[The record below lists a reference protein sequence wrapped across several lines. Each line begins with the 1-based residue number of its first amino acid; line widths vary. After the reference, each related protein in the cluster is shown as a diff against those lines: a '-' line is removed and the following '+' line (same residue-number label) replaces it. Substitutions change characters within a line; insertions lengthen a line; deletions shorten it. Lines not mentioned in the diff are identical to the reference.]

1 MSLRKHCVAL
11 AIWNEVKS
19 SNRQGC
25 DCFPSLT
32 MTVNIFVQLLKV
44 KTELQVDVKDI
55 DHLWIIAG
63 IIDEIGIVKIIDQE
77 IGTHAQE
84 KVSAGL
90 VVKAMI
96 INCMGFITAP
106 FMDCT

>member
-1 MSLRKHCVAL
+1 M
-11 AIWNEVKS
+11 
-19 SNRQGC
+19 
-25 DCFPSLT
+25 
-32 MTVNIFVQLLKV
+32 

-55 DHLWIIAG
+55 DHLGIIAG

-90 VVKAMI
+90 VVAL
-96 INCMGFITAP
+96 INISAISSPFKPWEVKINIFI
-106 FMDCT
+106 

>member
-1 MSLRKHCVAL
+1 
-11 AIWNEVKS
+11 
-19 SNRQGC
+19 C